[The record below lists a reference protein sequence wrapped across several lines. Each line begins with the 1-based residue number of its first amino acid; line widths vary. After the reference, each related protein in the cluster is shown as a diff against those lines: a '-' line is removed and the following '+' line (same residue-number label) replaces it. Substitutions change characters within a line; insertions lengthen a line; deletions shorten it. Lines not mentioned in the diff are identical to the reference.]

1 MSDHE
6 KSLSGIAPWR
16 RFYEAALFERDP
28 ATLGQLVEEAKQAIH
43 WQIMDLYSRNQAS
56 ELWEA
61 MDALRVLDE
70 LFKRNLPSAG

>member
-1 MSDHE
+1 MSDLE
-6 KSLSGIAPWR
+6 NSLFGIAPWK
-16 RFYEAALFERDP
+16 RFYEAALFEHDP

-61 MDALRVLDE
+61 MDALRALDE
-70 LFKRNLPSAG
+70 LLKRTPSAA